1 MEITKHQW
9 PAGTRSCS
17 FCLSL
22 QGGSVFADF
31 DIDPGGCV
39 YLVRISFDGYGCCVP
54 DGDIPRLTAQESR
67 TLLNL
72 LDLDEVDVD
81 QMREILRLFFDRSKG
96 VLWADALAEHGL
108 LTD

>member
-9 PAGTRSCS
+9 PAGTRSSS
-17 FCLSL
+17 FCLGL

-31 DIDPGGCV
+31 DIDPTGCV

-67 TLLNL
+67 TLLGL
-72 LDLDEVDVD
+72 LDLEEVNVD
-81 QMREILRLFFDRSKG
+81 KIGEILRCFFDRSRG
-96 VLWADALAEHGL
+96 LIWADALAEHGL
-108 LTD
+108 LRD